1 MEAGRSGVA
10 TDGATPFVEL
20 APVVMEQTVGP
31 ERAALWLEL
40 ERADGMRLRLGGA
53 QGVDLL
59 GLVECFMEG
68 RSCCS

>member
-1 MEAGRSGVA
+1 
-10 TDGATPFVEL
+10 
-20 APVVMEQTVGP
+20 MEQTVGP